1 MNNIERFYRTFK
13 EIFSPSTSFVDQ
25 IFSSNPPSEESPM
38 SATRK
43 LLEPGAVEQLVSE
56 GRTPLFQGTCNSC
69 YLVYVIP
76 PKDFGSESKVKIYT
90 DTDFFVFVEENGEEH
105 YADKHFLTPK
115 QTDMVKARIS
125 AAEQLKRSNQ
135 E

>member
-1 MNNIERFYRTFK
+1 MNNIECFYRTFK
-13 EIFSPSTSFVDQ
+13 EIFSPSTSFVDK
-25 IFSSNPPSEESPM
+25 IFPSNPPSEESPM

-43 LLEPGAVEQLVSE
+43 LLEPDVVEQLVSE
-56 GRTPLFQGTCNSC
+56 GRTPLFQGTCNFYYS
-69 YLVYVIP
+69 VYAIP

-90 DTDFFVFVEENGEEH
+90 DTDFFVFVENGEEY

-115 QTDMVKARIS
+115 QTDMVKSRIS